1 MKITDKHVFF
11 WNGIYSQWHK
21 SPMTIDEIEYSSCE
35 QYMMHQKALLFGDSE
50 IAELIMNESNPKEQ
64 KKYGRMIKG
73 FDKATWDKNCLAI
86 VYEGNLAKFTQNAEL
101 REQMISTEN
110 RIFVEASPFDT
121 VWGIG
126 LAEDAEGIDNPS
138 YWQGLNLLGQALTLV
153 KTKLLT
159 DAKPNENDARISI

>member
-73 FDKATWDKNCLAI
+73 FDKAAWDKNCLAI

-121 VWGIG
+121 IWGIG
-126 LAEDAEGIDNPS
+126 LGEDAEGIDDPS
-138 YWQGLNLLGQALTLV
+138 HWQGLNLLGQALTLV